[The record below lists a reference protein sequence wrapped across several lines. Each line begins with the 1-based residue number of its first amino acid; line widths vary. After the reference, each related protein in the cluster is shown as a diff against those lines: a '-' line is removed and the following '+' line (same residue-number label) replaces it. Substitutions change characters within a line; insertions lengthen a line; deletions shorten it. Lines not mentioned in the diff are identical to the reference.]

1 MNAQASLSNP
11 PRCLTLVATLIL
23 MVATG
28 AHRSSAADG
37 DVARP
42 ARPLLSIESGAAAD
56 SPWLNPGK
64 IDFLYRGRDADNS
77 YNAFAWTPVF
87 KGGGGTVAPKS
98 GESTTYLGGFLR
110 PLQGWPD
117 KGELILG
124 AQGVEANNRRD
135 IEAQAEY
142 RLPFGLGIGGGFVE
156 AREAGNDIQFAK
168 LTWRNKIRRWN
179 YILELQGQ
187 DVEHSVS
194 PGGYLAVYDDQF
206 MTVLGHDGE
215 QWRATAG
222 YVAPTN
228 RTIFRPAA
236 EVLYVDNA
244 IGEFDGPRSIFVNG
258 TLRLQGG
265 FLSHPARLGR
275 AMGPQGLEFGNPLG
289 FLFPTWNRRLET
301 WEMGGLLDVR
311 YEHIWLPNH
320 TKQERAD
327 AALFPFQ
334 FLETRSLL
342 DGLFVGAS
350 YTRTPA
356 MDNPGV
362 IGGILRKVAFLNA
375 NISVERRVR
384 PYETIVVVG
393 LIDWF

>member
-1 MNAQASLSNP
+1 MNNQSHVCSLLK
-11 PRCLTLVATLIL
+11 RATILGALIL
-23 MVATG
+23 AAGG
-28 AHRSSAADG
+28 AGPLCAANG
-37 DVARP
+37 DAAGSTP
-42 ARPLLSIESGAAAD
+42 PLLSIESGLASD
-56 SPWLNPGK
+56 HPWLNPGK
-64 IDFLYRGRDADNS
+64 IDFLYRGREADNS
-77 YNAFAWTPVF
+77 YNAFLWTPLF
-87 KGGGGTVAPKS
+87 KGGGGTLVPKS
-98 GESTTYLGGFLR
+98 GEATTYLGGFLR
-110 PLQGWPD
+110 PLQAMPD

-135 IEAQAEY
+135 LEAQAEY
-142 RLPFGLGIGGGFVE
+142 RLPLGLGIGGGFVE
-156 AREAGNDIQFAK
+156 ARESGNDIQFGK
-168 LTWRNKIRRWN
+168 LTWRNKIRGWN
-179 YILELQGQ
+179 YILELQAQ

-194 PGGYLAVYDDQF
+194 PGGYVAAYDAQF
-206 MTVLGHDGE
+206 MGVAGHDGE

-228 RTIFRPAA
+228 RTPFRPAA
-236 EVLYVDNA
+236 EVLYVDNS
-244 IGEFDGPRSIFVNG
+244 IGEFDGARSIFVNG

-275 AMGPQGLEFGNPLG
+275 AMGPQGLEYGNPLG

-311 YEHIWLPNH
+311 YEHIWLPNR
-320 TKQERAD
+320 TTQERVD

-334 FLETRSLL
+334 FRKTRSVF

-350 YTRTPA
+350 YTRTPV

-362 IGGILRKVAFLNA
+362 LGGILRKVGFLNA
-375 NISVERRVR
+375 NVSVERRVR
-384 PYETIVVVG
+384 PYETIVVAG